1 MLNETP
7 AGTDVIVVGGGLA
20 VLAAAAYLAR
30 AGSSVTLFE
39 QAAVV
44 GGRARTRKQGAF
56 SLNQGAHALYLGGAR
71 GSVVRSEPGQCP
83 VGFPPDSHHG
93 SLTVGIWI
101 CSGKPGLI

>member
-56 SLNQGAHALYLGGAR
+56 SLNQGRMPSTWVGPEGQLSGASLASAR
-71 GSVVRSEPGQCP
+71 LA
-83 VGFPPDSHHG
+83 SHLI
-93 SLTVGIWI
+93 LTTEASQWEYGYAAASQV
-101 CSGKPGLI
+101 